1 MRYKYVVQNTAS
13 DEVEQEIMSSE
24 VDETLKIYPLM
35 FEGDMIEVPAGTDFT
50 V

>member
-1 MRYKYVVQNTAS
+1 MVQNTAS
-13 DEVEQEIMSSE
+13 DEVEQEIMSSD

-35 FEGDMIEVPAGTDFT
+35 FEGDMVEVPAGTDFT